1 MMRKLYLECNAGI
14 SGDMFTAALLDLG
27 ADEERLRFVLDS
39 VPVKGFNFKVS
50 RVKKSGI
57 DCCDFEVVTDDCE
70 NDYDH
75 DMKFLYGHIHG
86 AGEEAIIHSDHV
98 HGAGE
103 EVTVH
108 SCHNHGAGR
117 ESGIYSDHTH
127 GAEEDSHHHGRGLR
141 EINSIID
148 GTNASGQEK
157 QLAKKIFSLIADAEA
172 KVHGT
177 SRESV
182 HFHEVGALDSIADI
196 IAAAVCFCSLGIDE
210 VIIPYL
216 SEGMGTIRCRHGI
229 LPVPVPATTAICE
242 EHGIRLRIMNT
253 QGEFVTPT
261 GAAIAAAIR
270 TSEVLPESFKIAKSG
285 YGAGKRTHEIPGILR
300 AFIIE

>member
-1 MMRKLYLECNAGI
+1 MECNAGI

-27 ADEERLRFVLDS
+27 ADADRLRFVLDS
-39 VPVKGFNFKVS
+39 VPVKGFDFKIS

-57 DCCDFEVVTDDCE
+57 DCCDFEVVTDDGE

-75 DMKFLYGHIHG
+75 DMNFLYGHKYG
-86 AGEEAIIHSDHV
+86 AEGNL
-98 HGAGE
+98 
-103 EVTVH
+103 TVH
-108 SCHNHGAGR
+108 SGHTHGAEGNLTVH
-117 ESGIYSDHTH
+117 SDHTH
-127 GAEEDSHHHGRGLR
+127 GAGDSHHHHGRGLS

-148 GTNASGQEK
+148 GTAASVREK

-172 KVHGT
+172 KVHGM
-177 SRESV
+177 SREEV

-196 IAAAVCFCSLGIDE
+196 IAAAVCFCSLGVDE
-210 VIIPYL
+210 VIIPSL

-242 EHGIRLRIMNT
+242 KASMRLRIMNT

-270 TSEVLPESFKIAKSG
+270 TSEVLPESFRIVRSG
-285 YGAGKRTHEIPGILR
+285 YGAGKREHEIPGILR
-300 AFIIE
+300 AFIID

>member
-1 MMRKLYLECNAGI
+1 MSILKMERKLYLECNAGI

-27 ADEERLRFVLDS
+27 ADEKRLRFVLDS
-39 VPVKGFNFKVS
+39 VPIKGFDFRIS

-57 DCCDFEVVTDDCE
+57 DCCDFEVLTDNGE
-70 NDYDH
+70 NNYDH
-75 DMKFLYGHIHG
+75 DMAFLYGHSHDAESSRVEVNG
-86 AGEEAIIHSDHV
+86 HSHSAGSKSEDV
-98 HGAGE
+98 
-103 EVTVH
+103 
-108 SCHNHGAGR
+108 
-117 ESGIYSDHTH
+117 HTH
-127 GAEEDSHHHGRGLR
+127 SHGMGGNQGETDTHYHHHGRGLR
-141 EINSIID
+141 EINEIID
-148 GTNASGQEK
+148 GTAASIQEK

-172 KVHGT
+172 KVHGIE
-177 SRESV
+177 RESV

-210 VIIPYL
+210 VIVPFL

-242 EHGIRLRIMNT
+242 AHGIGLKIMNA

-270 TSEVLPESFKIAKSG
+270 TSEVLPRSFKIMKSG
-285 YGAGKRTHEIPGILR
+285 YGAGKREHEIPGILR
-300 AFIIE
+300 AFIIQ